1 MQPQKSRFLGL
12 FFCYNNENL
21 KRVELFLTKLILKK

>member
-12 FFCYNNENL
+12 FFCYNHAYV
-21 KRVELFLTKLILKK
+21 KREELCLTKLILLK